1 MRELNDQGIVGLL
14 YLRELIRGKI
24 QEDQNCAIVREAP
37 TGYQIQF
44 VRRHEMGDTLILGEI
59 NYEHCAK
66 AMES

>member
-1 MRELNDQGIVGLL
+1 MKELNDQGLIGLL

-24 QEDQNCAIVREAP
+24 VEDQNCAIVREVP
-37 TGYQIQF
+37 KGYQVTF
-44 VRRHEMGDTLILGEI
+44 VRRNEIDDTLILGEI

>member
-1 MRELNDQGIVGLL
+1 MKELNDKGLIGLL

-24 QEDQNCAIVREAP
+24 VEDQNCAIITVVDK
-37 TGYQIQF
+37 GYQVQF
-44 VRRHEMGDTLILGEI
+44 VHRNEIDDTLILGEI

>member
-1 MRELNDQGIVGLL
+1 MKELNDQGIIGLL

-24 QEDQNCAIVREAP
+24 VEDQNCAIVREAP
-37 TGYQIQF
+37 TGYQVEF
-44 VRRHEMGDTLILGEI
+44 VRRNEIDDTLILGEI